1 MCLPNCLTKCEPATI
16 KRGLRP
22 GCYALVSYAPG
33 DAPRWW
39 DAPEHAGIVTGRRV
53 VFSTFVVKCDW
64 QPFVGYATVTEV
76 Y

>member
-1 MCLPNCLTKCEPATI
+1 M
-16 KRGLRP
+16 LRS
-22 GCYALVSYAPG
+22 CDMSYAPG